1 MLTVIAFVIGASV
14 GSFLNVVADRTV
26 EGGSLVSPRS
36 HCPSCKRPLPNV
48 EMVPIFSY
56 LWLRGRCKE
65 CDARIPVRVLLVELA
80 TAILFTAAYLKHGLG
95 PGFVVVSAGASLL
108 LVIAVIDLEHSLILD
123 RIALPAI
130 LALLLLSPFWT
141 ELGLDRPFL
150 GSSDMLASTG
160 NSLTA
165 GAGAFLLFLVILL
178 TYPPGMGGGDVK
190 LAGLL
195 GLLVGLPEIFVA
207 LWIGAVAGGS
217 VAIALLLLR
226 RKGRKDAIPFGP
238 YLSLGGIAALLAGS
252 ELISA
257 YQDLVDSI
265 AGV

>member
-1 MLTVIAFVIGASV
+1 VLTAIAFVTGASV

-36 HCPSCKRPLPNV
+36 YCPSCKRPLPNV

-65 CDARIPVRVLLVELA
+65 CGARIPVRVLLVELT
-80 TAILFTAAYLKHGLG
+80 TAILFTAAYLKYGLG
-95 PGFVVVSAGASLL
+95 PEFVVVSAGVSLL
-108 LVIAVIDLEHSLILD
+108 LVIAVIDFEHSLILN
-123 RIALPAI
+123 RIVLPAA
-130 LALLLLSPFWT
+130 LVLLLLSPFWT
-141 ELGLDRPFL
+141 ELGFDRPFL
-150 GSSDMLASTG
+150 GNSDMLASTG
-160 NSLTA
+160 NSLLA
-165 GAGAFLLFLVILL
+165 GAGAFLVFLIIAL
-178 TYPPGMGGGDVK
+178 TYPQGMGGGDVK

-207 LWIGAVAGGS
+207 LWIGVVAGGS

-238 YLSLGGIAALLAGS
+238 YLSAGGIVALLAGS
-252 ELISA
+252 ELVNA
-257 YQDLVDSI
+257 YQDLLEGFT
-265 AGV
+265 GV